1 MFVKD
6 GDLTIDKLL
15 KNNKASIKAFE
26 RYEVGAGIEKKTG
39 DFAAEVMEQVKAAQK
54 TDKTDP
60 PTKH

>member
-1 MFVKD
+1 MHELRQDEDSSYHWRLDF
-6 GDLTIDKLL
+6 
-15 KNNKASIKAFE
+15 
-26 RYEVGAGIEKKTG
+26 G